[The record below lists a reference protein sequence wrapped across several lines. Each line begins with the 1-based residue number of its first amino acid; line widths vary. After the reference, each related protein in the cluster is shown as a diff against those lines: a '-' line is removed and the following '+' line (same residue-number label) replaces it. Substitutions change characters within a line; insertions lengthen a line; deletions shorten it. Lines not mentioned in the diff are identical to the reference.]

1 MGLLSRLLGSLF
13 YRIGR
18 LSSLHPIII
27 ILSALVIT
35 AVCCVGFLKVDIQSD
50 PQKLWVDPQSRSYKE
65 KGYFDDKFGDF
76 YRVEQIIMTARHN
89 PDDHDLFQ
97 KPYLEELWRLQSQI
111 EAKETRYDDSLYTVD
126 NYCYK
131 PIHGKGCYISSPM
144 DYWKMNVTAMLIDP
158 DIKATAQCQTEQEG
172 DEIVCSDRNEIPII
186 RKLVFGGSDC
196 IEGTSAKCQACK
208 ITAKALVITFL
219 LENND
224 WSDDHG
230 VEHWEKHVFE
240 KLLKDY
246 NDDGSRTMNAYYLSE
261 RSIEDELQ
269 SEESQNIWYIVI
281 SYAAMFLYV
290 SLAIGQFPS
299 KLHSRFMVGLAGIL
313 CVLCSVAIAMGTA
326 SGFGVGLSMIS
337 TEVVPFLI
345 LAIGVDFMFI
355 ISMGERKYK
364 EILNARNPDQ
374 PAAHSDI
381 MAEAMREIGPSIS
394 AAALSELCAFI
405 VGVMTAI
412 PALSD
417 FCIIAAIALFTN
429 AVFQCT
435 VFVSVL
441 SLDHR
446 RRASGRIDCL
456 PCFDIE
462 SRPEEKHREL
472 VRKFVE
478 KYYVPALFHPIT
490 KVAVIIG
497 YVAMMLLSVGG
508 YSHLDLGLDAQVTT
522 IHGSDLYEYFSAYHD
537 YAEVGPIAY
546 LVLKNVNYTNAYN
559 QDTLDEISDTLSEMK
574 KTVEPPV
581 YSWYKNFLMF
591 QNHNGN
597 WATDC
602 NTTHINEFT
611 FNQQVQMFIQVPIES
626 VCCKKYSICGEQ
638 YQTDIVFDGE
648 GNVKASRFRFQHKAL
663 IHQSDFIDSVQDTRK
678 AVDHLSKKLVPYLN
692 SRAELDNHALITA
705 NIDWT
710 EISDSY
716 DSDEHLAYTYSL
728 FYIYYEQYKTIQ
740 GVALQNLMVAIA
752 AVIFSIEILTGLWS
766 AVLVAFFVGSI
777 TWGMIGLCY
786 LWNEL
791 AGGFKV
797 EINAVSVVNLVLAC
811 GLGVEFCIHIT
822 TCFLKKTGTREERA
836 KAAMCEMGS
845 TVFTGIVST
854 KIIGVTVLGLAPSEV
869 FNIYYFRMFFCI
881 IILGFFV
888 GLAFQPIVLGWIGP
902 PSENNEDKPKVRSSQ
917 EMEPVQVQAL
927 RED

>member
-1 MGLLSRLLGSLF
+1 MGLLARTF
-13 YRIGR
+13 YHIAR
-18 LSSLHPIII
+18 LSSQHPILT
-27 ILSALVIT
+27 ILGALILT
-35 AVCCVGFLKVDIQSD
+35 SVCCVGFLKVDIQSN
-50 PQKLWVDPQSRSYKE
+50 PQKLWVDPQSRAYKE
-65 KGYFDDKFGDF
+65 KAYFDDKFGDF
-76 YRVEQIIMTARHN
+76 YRVEQIIMSARHS

-111 EAKETRYDDSLYTVD
+111 ESKEVRYDDSLYTVD

-144 DYWKMNVTAMLIDP
+144 DYWKMNVTAMLADP

-186 RKLVFGGSDC
+186 RKLVFGGSKC

-219 LENND
+219 LEND
-224 WSDDHG
+224 HWTKHHG
-230 VEHWEKHVFE
+230 VEYWEKKVFE

-246 NDDGSRTMNAYYLSE
+246 NDDDSRTMNAYYLSE
-261 RSIEDELQ
+261 RSIEDELIA
-269 SEESQNIWYIVI
+269 EESQNIWYIVI

-290 SLAIGQFPS
+290 SFAIGQFPS
-299 KLHSRFMVGLAGIL
+299 RLHSRFMVGMAGI
-313 CVLCSVAIAMGTA
+313 VVVICSVGIAMGTA

-364 EILNARNPDQ
+364 EKLMQEHEGEVPEHWRV
-374 PAAHSDI
+374 
-381 MAEAMREIGPSIS
+381 MAEAMAEIGPSIL
-394 AAALSELCAFI
+394 AAAVSELAAFI
-405 VGVMTAI
+405 VGMTTSI

-417 FCIIAAIALFTN
+417 FCIIAAIALAAN
-429 AVFQCT
+429 AILQCT
-435 VFVSVL
+435 VFVAVL
-441 SLDHR
+441 TLDDR
-446 RRASGRIDCL
+446 RRRSGRIDCM
-456 PCFDIE
+456 PCFDIID
-462 SRPEEKHREL
+462 RPPEQHREL

-478 KYYVPALFHPIT
+478 RYYVPALFHPIT
-490 KVAVIIG
+490 KVAVLFG
-497 YVAMMLLSVGG
+497 YVAMMVLSVGG
-508 YSHLDLGLDAQVTT
+508 YSHLELGLDAQVTT

-546 LVLKNVNYTNAYN
+546 LIMKNVNYTNAYN
-559 QDTLDEISDTLSEMK
+559 QDKLDEISDTLSEMK

-597 WATDC
+597 WAFDC

-648 GNVKASRFRFQHKAL
+648 GNIKASRFRFQHKAL
-663 IHQSDFIDSVQDTRK
+663 INQDDFINSVRDTRK
-678 AVDHLSKKLVPYLN
+678 AVDKLADKLVPYLN
-692 SRAELDNHALITA
+692 SKAELDNHAIVTA
-705 NIDWT
+705 SMDWT
-710 EISDSY
+710 DIDDSY
-716 DSDEHLAYTYSL
+716 SSDERLAYSYSL
-728 FYIYYEQYKTIQ
+728 FYIYYEQYTTIR
-740 GVALQNLMVAIA
+740 GVALQNLMVAVA
-752 AVIFSIEILTGLWS
+752 AVIFSIELLTGIWA
-766 AVLVAFFVGSI
+766 AVLVAWFVGSI

-786 LWNEL
+786 LWNEIE
-791 AGGFKV
+791 GGFKV

-811 GLGVEFCIHIT
+811 GLGVEFCIHVT
-822 TCFLKKTGTREERA
+822 TCFLKKTGTRDERA

-881 IILGFFV
+881 IILGFFI
-888 GLAFQPIVLGWIGP
+888 GLAFQPIILSWIGP
-902 PSENNEDKPKVRSSQ
+902 PSENKTLKP
-917 EMEPVQVQAL
+917 
-927 RED
+927 REDEELPEISREERKED

>member
-1 MGLLSRLLGSLF
+1 MGLPSWIFANLA
-13 YRIGR
+13 R
-18 LSSLHPIII
+18 LSSKYPVYV
-27 ILSALVIT
+27 ILFGLVLTSAC
-35 AVCCVGFLKVDIQSD
+35 AVGFLKVDIQSN
-50 PQKLWVDPQSRSYKE
+50 PQKLWVDPESRSYKE
-65 KGYFDDKFGDF
+65 KSYFDDKFGDF
-76 YRVEQIIMTARHN
+76 YRVEQVIMTARHN

-97 KPYLEELWRLQSQI
+97 KSYLEELWKLQSQM

-131 PIHGKGCYISSPM
+131 PIHNKYCYISSPM
-144 DYWKMNVTAMLIDP
+144 DYWKMNVTAMLADP
-158 DIKATAQCQTEQEG
+158 DIKATAQCMTEQEG
-172 DEIVCSDRNEIPII
+172 DQIVCSDRNEIPII

-219 LENND
+219 LENDD
-224 WSDDHG
+224 WSKDHG

-246 NDDGSRTMNAYYLSE
+246 NDDDSRTMDAYYLSE
-261 RSIEDELQ
+261 RSIEDELVA
-269 SEESQNIWYIVI
+269 EESQNIWYVVF
-281 SYAAMFLYV
+281 SYLAMFLYV

-299 KLHSRFMVGLAGIL
+299 KLHSRFMVGLSGIL
-313 CVLCSVAIAMGTA
+313 CVLCSVIIAMGTA

-364 EILNARNPDQ
+364 AKLIEERPDNPPEHWEIMHDA
-374 PAAHSDI
+374 
-381 MAEAMREIGPSIS
+381 MAEIGPSIL
-394 AAALSELCAFI
+394 AAALSELAAFI
-405 VGVMTAI
+405 VGVFTAI
-412 PALSD
+412 PALRD
-417 FCIIAAIALFTN
+417 FCIIAAIALLTN

-435 VFVSVL
+435 VFVAVL
-441 SLDHR
+441 SLDDKR
-446 RRASGRIDCL
+446 RKQGRIDCL

-490 KVAVIIG
+490 KVAVLIG
-497 YVAMMLLSVGG
+497 YIAIILLSVGG

-522 IHGSDLYEYFSAYHD
+522 IHGSDLYEYFSNYND
-537 YAEVGPIAY
+537 YADVGPIAY
-546 LVLKNVNYTNAYN
+546 LVLKNVNYTNSRN

-581 YSWYKNFLMF
+581 YSWYKNFMMF
-591 QNHNGN
+591 QNQAGN

-648 GNVKASRFRFQHKAL
+648 GNVKASRFRFQHKSL
-663 IHQSDFIDSVQDTRK
+663 ISQSDFIDSVQDTRK
-678 AVDHLSKKLVPYLN
+678 AVDDLADKLVPYLN
-692 SRAELDNHALITA
+692 SKAELDSHSIITA
-705 NIDWT
+705 SVDWT
-710 EISDSY
+710 DISDSY
-716 DSDEHLAYTYSL
+716 SSDERLGFTYSL
-728 FYIYYEQYKTIQ
+728 FYIYYEQYKTIR
-740 GVALQNLMVAIA
+740 GVAVQNLMVAIA
-752 AVIFSIEILTGLWS
+752 AVIFSIELLTGLWS
-766 AVLVAFFVGSI
+766 ALLVAFFVGSI
-777 TWGMIGLCY
+777 TFGMIGMCY
-786 LWNEL
+786 IWNEIE
-791 AGGFKV
+791 GGFKV

-811 GLGVEFCIHIT
+811 GLGVEFCIHVT
-822 TCFLKKTGTREERA
+822 TCFLKKTGTRDERA
-836 KAAMCEMGS
+836 KASMCEMGS
-845 TVFTGIVST
+845 TVFTGIVTT

-881 IILGFFV
+881 IILGFFI
-888 GLAFQPIVLGWIGP
+888 GLAFQPIVLSYIGP
-902 PSENNEDKPKVRSSQ
+902 PSETPELKKKPSREELQPLGQRESTDRSIS
-917 EMEPVQVQAL
+917 
-927 RED
+927 